1 MRTLKRFWVM
11 LIVGMGLLG
20 YLGWLTQVG
29 QALPAPAVSAQQQP
43 LSPSQKVEQ
52 VLRLCQN
59 KQYELAKPIALSL
72 IQSPDEYEQLVKEDR
87 ITLHRC
93 LALIY
98 SAEGR
103 VDLADEQLRQ
113 VQALRQ
119 ATIVP
124 RMPQPPPPPSPPL
137 PPPTPAEKLAHLV
150 TLCRQKLY
158 TEAEQAALAI
168 SETDYQQLSEIEK
181 IIFHHCWVQIRSAQG
196 QMADAEAHLQQVRQ
210 LRQAMAVSAAP
221 PSLSDRVREVL
232 ALTEMANFPEA
243 KLLAEAALQDEA
255 YATLS
260 PREKIILHRCL
271 AQIYAAE
278 GDDQRATE
286 QFRQILAID
295 PRFALK
301 DPSSPLSDVVSPR
314 IEKAFSAARPRPSS
328 AVLALVGLGV
338 AAIIGELRSGATPG
352 EPDPNQFSL
361 SVSPNIINAPRES
374 DAKKPENPNGI
385 PPQSATIILQVRDS
399 FGRIVTRESSIMVDL
414 SINNQGAN
422 YKITLAEPEKG
433 TQVSKT
439 DGEVSEVKATYRVQ
453 AGEVKVT
460 MTILAKD
467 SVPRGTAQDF
477 SVTALFRKDNENLVI
492 KRSDFRILV
501 PSPSSP
507 SRTPLPTRLLITGL
521 TAQATRGGQV
531 VASFSL
537 NRAAQVRATLR
548 TMSGQTVQMMP
559 ARAATRGLN
568 TLIVT
573 GEQLRHAPPGTYL
586 LEIEALADDG
596 AFTRASMP
604 LVITR

>member
-1 MRTLKRFWVM
+1 
-11 LIVGMGLLG
+11 
-20 YLGWLTQVG
+20 
-29 QALPAPAVSAQQQP
+29 
-43 LSPSQKVEQ
+43 
-52 VLRLCQN
+52 
-59 KQYELAKPIALSL
+59 
-72 IQSPDEYEQLVKEDR
+72 
-87 ITLHRC
+87 
-93 LALIY
+93 
-98 SAEGR
+98 
-103 VDLADEQLRQ
+103 
-113 VQALRQ
+113 
-119 ATIVP
+119 
-124 RMPQPPPPPSPPL
+124 
-137 PPPTPAEKLAHLV
+137 
-150 TLCRQKLY
+150 
-158 TEAEQAALAI
+158 
-168 SETDYQQLSEIEK
+168 
-181 IIFHHCWVQIRSAQG
+181 
-196 QMADAEAHLQQVRQ
+196 MADAEAHLQQVRQ

-221 PSLSDRVREVL
+221 PSLPDRVREVL

-314 IEKAFSAARPRPSS
+314 IEKVFSAARPRPSS

-374 DAKKPENPNGI
+374 DQDKIK
-385 PPQSATIILQVRDS
+385 PQSATIILQVRDS

-414 SINNQGAN
+414 SIKNQGAN
-422 YKITLAEPEKG
+422 YRITLEEPPEQG

-467 SVPRGTAQDF
+467 AVPRGTAQDF